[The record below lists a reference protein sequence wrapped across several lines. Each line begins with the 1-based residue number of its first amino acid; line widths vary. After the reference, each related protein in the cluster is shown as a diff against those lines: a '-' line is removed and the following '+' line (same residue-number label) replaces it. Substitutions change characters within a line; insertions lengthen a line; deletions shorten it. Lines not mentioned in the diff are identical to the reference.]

1 MKNINLNN
9 QEEYWENNY
18 ANKPKMFGL
27 APSFA
32 AEEAL
37 KVFKKK
43 NISSIVELGAGLG
56 RDTIFFAKN
65 NIKVE
70 ALDYSKTAVTS
81 IKKKIKELHLSKF
94 VSAKVFDV
102 RKKLSFKNNSIQG
115 VFSHMLYCMA
125 LKNLE
130 VQNLNN
136 EILRILETGGINI
149 YTVRNFEDGDY
160 KNGIYI
166 EDESYQ
172 NDGFIINFFSKE
184 KIKKLLVGFSNIKIE
199 RFNEGNFPR
208 KLFIVQNQKN
218 NFPFKFKK

>member
-9 QEEYWENNY
+9 QEEYWEINY

-37 KVFKKK
+37 KVFKKN

-70 ALDYSKTAVTS
+70 ALDYSKKAVTS
-81 IKKKIKELHLSKF
+81 IKKKIKELNLSKF
-94 VSAKVFDV
+94 ISAKVFDV
-102 RKKLSFKNNSIQG
+102 RKKLPFKNNSVQG

-136 EILRILETGGINI
+136 EILRVLEKGGVNI

-160 KNGIYI
+160 KNGVHIG
-166 EDESYQ
+166 DESYQ
-172 NDGFIINFFSKE
+172 NDGFIINFFSKI
-184 KIKKLLVGFSNIKIE
+184 KIKELLVGFSNIKID
-199 RFNEGNFPR
+199 RFNEGDFPR
-208 KLFIVQNQKN
+208 KLFIVQNQK
-218 NFPFKFKK
+218 K

>member
-1 MKNINLNN
+1 LKNINLNN
-9 QEEYWENNY
+9 QEEYWEINY

-37 KVFKKK
+37 KIFKKK

-81 IKKKIKELHLSKF
+81 IKKKVEELNLSEF
-94 VSAKVFDV
+94 VSTKVFDV
-102 RKKLSFKNNSIQG
+102 RKKLPFKNNSIQG
-115 VFSHMLYCMA
+115 IFSHMLYCMS

-136 EILRILETGGINI
+136 EILRVLVKGGVNI

-160 KNGIYI
+160 KNGLHI

-172 NDGFIINFFSKE
+172 NDGFIINFFSKK
-184 KIKKLLVGFSNIKIE
+184 KIEELLVGFINIKID
-199 RFNEGNFPR
+199 RFNEGDFPR
-208 KLFIVQNQKN
+208 KLFIVQNQK
-218 NFPFKFKK
+218 K

>member
-1 MKNINLNN
+1 
-9 QEEYWENNY
+9 
-18 ANKPKMFGL
+18 MFGST
-27 APSFA
+27 PSFA

-43 NISSIVELGAGLG
+43 NISSIVELGAGLC

-70 ALDYSKTAVTS
+70 ALDYSNAAITS
-81 IKKKIKELHLSKF
+81 IKKKIKELDLSEF

-102 RKKLSFKNNSIQG
+102 RKKLPFKNNAVQG
-115 VFSHMLYCMA
+115 IFSHMLYCMA
-125 LKNLE
+125 LKNSE

-136 EILRILETGGINI
+136 EILRVLEKGGVNI

-160 KNGIYI
+160 KNGVHI

-172 NDGFIINFFSKE
+172 NDGFIINFFSKK
-184 KIKKLLVGFSNIKIE
+184 KIKELLDGFININID
-199 RFNEGNFPR
+199 RFNEGDFPR
-208 KLFIVQNQKN
+208 KLFIVQNQK
-218 NFPFKFKK
+218 K

>member
-9 QEEYWENNY
+9 QEEYWEINY

-27 APSFA
+27 APSSA

-37 KVFKKK
+37 KIFKKR
-43 NISSIVELGAGLG
+43 NISGIVELGAGLG

-81 IKKKIKELHLSKF
+81 IKKKVKELNLSEF
-94 VSAKVFDV
+94 VSTKVFDV
-102 RKKLSFKNNSIQG
+102 RKKLPFKNNSIQG
-115 VFSHMLYCMA
+115 IFSHMLYCMS

-130 VQNLNN
+130 VQNLNS
-136 EILRILETGGINI
+136 EILRVLVKGGVNI

-160 KNGIYI
+160 KNGLHI

-172 NDGFIINFFSKE
+172 NDGFIINFFSKK
-184 KIKKLLVGFSNIKIE
+184 KIEELLVGFSNIKID
-199 RFNEGNFPR
+199 RFNEGDFPR
-208 KLFIVQNQKN
+208 KLFIVQNQK
-218 NFPFKFKK
+218 K

>member
-9 QEEYWENNY
+9 QEEYWETNY

-37 KVFKKK
+37 KIFKKK

-70 ALDYSKTAVTS
+70 ALDYSKTAVMS
-81 IKKKIKELHLSKF
+81 IKKKVKELNLSEF
-94 VSAKVFDV
+94 VSTKVFDV
-102 RKKLSFKNNSIQG
+102 RKKLPFKNNSIQG
-115 VFSHMLYCMA
+115 IFSHMLYCMS

-136 EILRILETGGINI
+136 EILRVLVKGGVNI

-160 KNGIYI
+160 KNGLHI

-172 NDGFIINFFSKE
+172 NDGFIINFFSKK
-184 KIKKLLVGFSNIKIE
+184 KIEELLVGFINIKID
-199 RFNEGNFPR
+199 RFNEGDFPR
-208 KLFIVQNQKN
+208 KLFIVQNQK
-218 NFPFKFKK
+218 K

>member
-1 MKNINLNN
+1 MKNTNLNN
-9 QEEYWENNY
+9 QEEYWETNY
-18 ANKPKMFGL
+18 TNKPKMFGL
-27 APSFA
+27 TPSFA

-37 KVFKKK
+37 KVFEKN
-43 NISSIVELGAGLG
+43 NISNIVELGAGLG

-70 ALDYSKTAVTS
+70 ALDYSKTAVMS
-81 IKKKIKELHLSKF
+81 IKKKIEEFNLSKF

-102 RKKLSFKNNSIQG
+102 RKKLPFKNNSIQG
-115 VFSHMLYCMA
+115 IFSHMLYCMA

-136 EILRILETGGINI
+136 EILRVLEKGGINI

-160 KNGIYI
+160 KNGVHI

-172 NDGFIINFFSKE
+172 NDGFIINFFSKK
-184 KIKKLLVGFSNIKIE
+184 KIEDLLVGFSNMKID
-199 RFNEGNFPR
+199 RFNEGDFPR
-208 KLFIVQNQKN
+208 KLFIVQNQK
-218 NFPFKFKK
+218 K

>member
-9 QEEYWENNY
+9 QEEYWETNY
-18 ANKPKMFGL
+18 TKKPKMFGL
-27 APSFA
+27 TPSFA

-43 NISSIVELGAGLG
+43 NISSIIELGAGLG

-65 NIKVE
+65 KIKVE

-81 IKKKIKELHLSKF
+81 IKKKIKELDLSEF

-102 RKKLSFKNNSIQG
+102 RKKLPFGNNTTQG
-115 VFSHMLYCMA
+115 IFSHMLYCMA
-125 LKNLE
+125 LKNSE

-136 EILRILETGGINI
+136 EILRVLVKGGVNI

-160 KNGIYI
+160 KNGVHI
-166 EDESYQ
+166 EDETYQ
-172 NDGFIINFFSKE
+172 NDGFIINFFSKK
-184 KIKKLLVGFSNIKIE
+184 KIEKLLVGFNNIKID
-199 RFNEGNFPR
+199 RFNEGDFPR
-208 KLFIVQNQKN
+208 KLFIVQNQK
-218 NFPFKFKK
+218 K

>member
-9 QEEYWENNY
+9 QEEYWETNY
-18 ANKPKMFGL
+18 TNKPKMFGL
-27 APSFA
+27 TQSFA

-43 NISSIVELGAGLG
+43 NISSIIELGAGLG

-70 ALDYSKTAVTS
+70 ALDYSDTAVKS
-81 IKKKIKELHLSKF
+81 IKKKIKELNLTKF

-102 RKKLSFKNNSIQG
+102 RKKLPFKNNSIQG
-115 VFSHMLYCMA
+115 IFSHMLYCMA

-136 EILRILETGGINI
+136 EIFRVLVKGGVNI

-160 KNGIYI
+160 KNGVHI
-166 EDESYQ
+166 EDETYQ
-172 NDGFIINFFSKE
+172 NDGFIINFFSKK
-184 KIKKLLVGFSNIKIE
+184 KIEELLVGFSNIKID
-199 RFNEGNFPR
+199 RFNEGDFPR
-208 KLFIVQNQKN
+208 KLFIVQNQK
-218 NFPFKFKK
+218 K

>member
-9 QEEYWENNY
+9 QEEYWETNY

-81 IKKKIKELHLSKF
+81 IKKKVKELNLSEF

-102 RKKLSFKNNSIQG
+102 RKKL
-115 VFSHMLYCMA
+115 
-125 LKNLE
+125 
-130 VQNLNN
+130 
-136 EILRILETGGINI
+136 
-149 YTVRNFEDGDY
+149 
-160 KNGIYI
+160 
-166 EDESYQ
+166 
-172 NDGFIINFFSKE
+172 
-184 KIKKLLVGFSNIKIE
+184 
-199 RFNEGNFPR
+199 
-208 KLFIVQNQKN
+208 
-218 NFPFKFKK
+218 PFKKIQFKEYFLICYIVWL

>member
-1 MKNINLNN
+1 LKNTNLNN
-9 QEEYWENNY
+9 QEEYWETNY
-18 ANKPKMFGL
+18 TNKPKMFGL
-27 APSFA
+27 TPSFA

-37 KVFKKK
+37 KVFEKN
-43 NISSIVELGAGLG
+43 NISNIVELGAGLG

-70 ALDYSKTAVTS
+70 ALDYSKTAVMS
-81 IKKKIKELHLSKF
+81 IKKKIKELNLSKL

-102 RKKLSFKNNSIQG
+102 RKKLPFKNNSIQG
-115 VFSHMLYCMA
+115 IFSHMLYCMA

-136 EILRILETGGINI
+136 EILRVLEKGGINI

-160 KNGIYI
+160 KNGVHI

-172 NDGFIINFFSKE
+172 NDGFIINFFSKK
-184 KIKKLLVGFSNIKIE
+184 KIENLLVGFSNMKID
-199 RFNEGNFPR
+199 RFNEGDFPR
-208 KLFIVQNQKN
+208 KLFIVQNQK
-218 NFPFKFKK
+218 K

>member
-1 MKNINLNN
+1 
-9 QEEYWENNY
+9 
-18 ANKPKMFGL
+18 MFGL

-37 KVFKKK
+37 KIFKKK

-81 IKKKIKELHLSKF
+81 IKKKVEELNLSEF
-94 VSAKVFDV
+94 VSTKVFDV
-102 RKKLSFKNNSIQG
+102 RKKLPFKNNSIQG
-115 VFSHMLYCMA
+115 IFSHMLYCMA

-136 EILRILETGGINI
+136 EILRVLEKGGVNI

-160 KNGIYI
+160 KNGIHI

-184 KIKKLLVGFSNIKIE
+184 KIKDLLIGFSNIKID

-208 KLFIVQNQKN
+208 KLFIVQNQK
-218 NFPFKFKK
+218 K

>member
-9 QEEYWENNY
+9 QEEYWEINY
-18 ANKPKMFGL
+18 ANKPRMFGL
-27 APSFA
+27 TPSFA

-81 IKKKIKELHLSKF
+81 IKKKVEELNLSEF
-94 VSAKVFDV
+94 VSTKVFDV
-102 RKKLSFKNNSIQG
+102 RKKLPFKNNSIQG
-115 VFSHMLYCMA
+115 IFSHMLYCMS

-136 EILRILETGGINI
+136 EILRVLVKGGVNI

-160 KNGIYI
+160 KNGVHI

-172 NDGFIINFFSKE
+172 NDGFIINFFSKK
-184 KIKKLLVGFSNIKIE
+184 KIEELLVGFINIKID
-199 RFNEGNFPR
+199 RFNEGDFPR
-208 KLFIVQNQKN
+208 KLFIVQNQK
-218 NFPFKFKK
+218 K

>member
-1 MKNINLNN
+1 LKNINLNN
-9 QEEYWENNY
+9 QEEYWEINY

-37 KVFKKK
+37 KIFKKK

-70 ALDYSKTAVTS
+70 ALDYSKTAVMS
-81 IKKKIKELHLSKF
+81 IKKKVKELNLSEF
-94 VSAKVFDV
+94 VSTKVFDV
-102 RKKLSFKNNSIQG
+102 RKKLPFKNNSIQG
-115 VFSHMLYCMA
+115 IFSHMLYCMS

-130 VQNLNN
+130 VQNLNS
-136 EILRILETGGINI
+136 EILRVLVKGGVNI

-160 KNGIYI
+160 KNGLHI

-172 NDGFIINFFSKE
+172 NDGFIINFFSKK
-184 KIKKLLVGFSNIKIE
+184 KIEELLVGFINIKID
-199 RFNEGNFPR
+199 RFNEGDFPR
-208 KLFIVQNQKN
+208 KLFIVQNQK
-218 NFPFKFKK
+218 K

>member
-9 QEEYWENNY
+9 QEEYWETNY

-70 ALDYSKTAVTS
+70 ALDYSKTAVAS
-81 IKKKIKELHLSKF
+81 IKKKVKEFNLSKF
-94 VSAKVFDV
+94 ISAKVFDL
-102 RKKLSFKNNSIQG
+102 RKKLPFEKNTVQG
-115 VFSHMLYCMA
+115 IFSHMLYCMA
-125 LKNLE
+125 LKNSE

-136 EILRILETGGINI
+136 EILRVLEKGGVNI

-160 KNGIYI
+160 KNGVHIK
-166 EDESYQ
+166 DETYQ
-172 NDGFIINFFSKE
+172 NDGFIINFFSKK
-184 KIKKLLVGFSNIKIE
+184 KIKELLDGYRNIKID
-199 RFNEGNFPR
+199 RFNEGDFPR
-208 KLFIVQNQKN
+208 KLFIVQNQK
-218 NFPFKFKK
+218 K

>member
-9 QEEYWENNY
+9 QEEYWEINY

-37 KVFKKK
+37 KIFKKK

-81 IKKKIKELHLSKF
+81 IKKKVEELNLSEF
-94 VSAKVFDV
+94 VSTKVFDV
-102 RKKLSFKNNSIQG
+102 RKKLPFKNNSIQG
-115 VFSHMLYCMA
+115 IFSHMLYCMA

-136 EILRILETGGINI
+136 EILRVLEKGGINI

-160 KNGIYI
+160 KNGIHI

-172 NDGFIINFFSKE
+172 NDGFIINFFSKK
-184 KIKKLLVGFSNIKIE
+184 KIEELLVGFINIKID
-199 RFNEGNFPR
+199 RFNEGDFPR
-208 KLFIVQNQKN
+208 KLFIVQNQK
-218 NFPFKFKK
+218 K

>member
-9 QEEYWENNY
+9 QEEYWETNY
-18 ANKPKMFGL
+18 SSKPKMFGL

-65 NIKVE
+65 NIKVK
-70 ALDYSKTAVTS
+70 ALDYSKTAVTN
-81 IKKKIKELHLSKF
+81 IKKKIIEFNLSKF

>member
-1 MKNINLNN
+1 LKNINLNN
-9 QEEYWENNY
+9 QEEYWETNY
-18 ANKPKMFGL
+18 TNKPKMFGL
-27 APSFA
+27 IPSFA
-32 AEEAL
+32 AVESL

-70 ALDYSKTAVTS
+70 ALDYSKTAVKS
-81 IKKKIKELHLSKF
+81 IKKKIKELNLTKF

-102 RKKLSFKNNSIQG
+102 RKKLPFKNNSIQG
-115 VFSHMLYCMA
+115 IFSHMLYCMA

-136 EILRILETGGINI
+136 EILRVLVKGGVNI

-160 KNGIYI
+160 KNGVHI
-166 EDESYQ
+166 EDETYQ
-172 NDGFIINFFSKE
+172 NDGFIINFFSKK
-184 KIKKLLVGFSNIKIE
+184 KIEKLLVGFNNIKID
-199 RFNEGNFPR
+199 RFNEGDFPR
-208 KLFIVQNQKN
+208 KLFIVQNQK
-218 NFPFKFKK
+218 K

>member
-9 QEEYWENNY
+9 QEEYWEINY

-81 IKKKIKELHLSKF
+81 IKKKVEELNLSEF
-94 VSAKVFDV
+94 VSTKVFDV
-102 RKKLSFKNNSIQG
+102 RKKLPFKNNSIQG
-115 VFSHMLYCMA
+115 IFSHMLYCMA

-136 EILRILETGGINI
+136 EILRVLVKGGVNI

-160 KNGIYI
+160 KNGVHI

-172 NDGFIINFFSKE
+172 NDGFIINFFSKK
-184 KIKKLLVGFSNIKIE
+184 KIQELLDGFSNINID
-199 RFNEGNFPR
+199 R
-208 KLFIVQNQKN
+208 
-218 NFPFKFKK
+218 

>member
-9 QEEYWENNY
+9 QEKYWETNY
-18 ANKPKMFGL
+18 RSKPKMFGL
-27 APSFA
+27 TPSFA
-32 AEEAL
+32 AEKAL
-37 KVFKKK
+37 NVFKKK

-70 ALDYSKTAVTS
+70 ALDYSETAVKS
-81 IKKKIKELHLSKF
+81 IKKKIKELNLTKF

-102 RKKLSFKNNSIQG
+102 RKKLPFKNNSIQG
-115 VFSHMLYCMA
+115 IFSHMLYCMA

-136 EILRILETGGINI
+136 EILRVLVKGGVNI

-160 KNGIYI
+160 KNGVHIG
-166 EDESYQ
+166 DETYQ
-172 NDGFIINFFSKE
+172 NDGFIINFFSKK
-184 KIKKLLVGFSNIKIE
+184 KIEKLLVGFNNIKID
-199 RFNEGNFPR
+199 RFNEGDFPR
-208 KLFIVQNQKN
+208 KLFIVYNQK
-218 NFPFKFKK
+218 K

>member
-9 QEEYWENNY
+9 QEEYWEINY

-37 KVFKKK
+37 KIFKKK

-81 IKKKIKELHLSKF
+81 IKKKVK
-94 VSAKVFDV
+94 
-102 RKKLSFKNNSIQG
+102 
-115 VFSHMLYCMA
+115 
-125 LKNLE
+125 
-130 VQNLNN
+130 
-136 EILRILETGGINI
+136 
-149 YTVRNFEDGDY
+149 
-160 KNGIYI
+160 
-166 EDESYQ
+166 
-172 NDGFIINFFSKE
+172 
-184 KIKKLLVGFSNIKIE
+184 
-199 RFNEGNFPR
+199 
-208 KLFIVQNQKN
+208 
-218 NFPFKFKK
+218 

>member
-1 MKNINLNN
+1 LKNINLNN
-9 QEEYWENNY
+9 QEEYWETNY
-18 ANKPKMFGL
+18 TNKHKMFGL
-27 APSFA
+27 EPSFA

-81 IKKKIKELHLSKF
+81 IKKKIKEFNLSEF
-94 VSAKVFDV
+94 VSAKVFDI
-102 RKKLSFKNNSIQG
+102 RKKLPFKNNTVQG
-115 VFSHMLYCMA
+115 IFSHMLYCMA
-125 LKNLE
+125 LKNSD

-136 EILRILETGGINI
+136 EILRVLEKGGVNI

-160 KNGIYI
+160 KNGIHI

-184 KIKKLLVGFSNIKIE
+184 KIKELLVGFSNIKID

-208 KLFIVQNQKN
+208 KLFIVQNQK
-218 NFPFKFKK
+218 K

>member
-9 QEEYWENNY
+9 QEEYWEINY

-37 KVFKKK
+37 KIFKKK
-43 NISSIVELGAGLG
+43 NISSIVELGSGLG

-81 IKKKIKELHLSKF
+81 IKKKVEELNLSEF
-94 VSAKVFDV
+94 VSTKVFDV
-102 RKKLSFKNNSIQG
+102 RKKLPFKNNSIQG
-115 VFSHMLYCMA
+115 IFSHMLYCMA

-136 EILRILETGGINI
+136 EILRVLEKGGVNI

-160 KNGIYI
+160 KNGVHIG
-166 EDESYQ
+166 DESYQ
-172 NDGFIINFFSKE
+172 NDGFIINFFSKI
-184 KIKKLLVGFSNIKIE
+184 KIKELLVGFSNIKID
-199 RFNEGNFPR
+199 RFNEGDFPR
-208 KLFIVQNQKN
+208 KLFIVQNQK
-218 NFPFKFKK
+218 K

>member
-9 QEEYWENNY
+9 QEEYWETNY

-27 APSFA
+27 EPSFA

-81 IKKKIKELHLSKF
+81 IKKKIKEFNLSEF
-94 VSAKVFDV
+94 VSAKVFDI
-102 RKKLSFKNNSIQG
+102 RKKLPFKNNTVQG
-115 VFSHMLYCMA
+115 IFSHMLYCMA
-125 LKNLE
+125 LKNSD

-136 EILRILETGGINI
+136 EILRVLVKGGVNI

-160 KNGIYI
+160 KNRVYI

-172 NDGFIINFFSKE
+172 NHGFIINFFSKK
-184 KIKKLLVGFSNIKIE
+184 KIQELLDGFSNIKID
-199 RFNEGNFPR
+199 RFNEGDFPR
-208 KLFIVQNQKN
+208 KLFIVQNQK
-218 NFPFKFKK
+218 K